1 MKIINKNREFFQ
13 YNFFPKNRRGD
24 KILSVYW
31 FAVLLIIAGGI
42 FAMVYVFYGTPYD
55 VREIEA
61 RVLTNQIA
69 DCISYAGRINSNL
82 ILNGAVVVNN
92 NFFEQCHLNF
102 NSNEWKTEQFYINMK
117 IYKLQD
123 VNNPILDTEKGNLN
137 LAVSCSVQENKEQE
151 TLATCLKNNFYSL
164 DDKNNQYIIKILTA
178 VRKAEKNVKI

>member
-1 MKIINKNREFFQ
+1 MGIINNK
-13 YNFFPKNRRGD
+13 RGD

-42 FAMVYVFYGTPYD
+42 FGMVYVFYGTPYD

-69 DCISYAGRINSNL
+69 DCISYTGRINSNL
-82 ILNGAVVVNN
+82 ILNGAVVENN
-92 NFFEQCHLNF
+92 NFLEQCHLTF
-102 NSNEWKTEQFYINMK
+102 DSTEWEEEQFYFYVEM
-117 IYKLQD
+117 YRLQD
-123 VNNPILDTEKGNLN
+123 LDKSFLEIEEGNLN

-151 TLATCLKNNFYSL
+151 NLATCLKDSFYSL
-164 DDKNNQYIIKILTA
+164 DDANNQYVIKILTA